1 MLTEFQCLPFQ
12 PLATLV
18 SVCRQRFP
26 GKSSGLPPAAL
37 TSPAT
42 QRNTAAVR
50 RPALVS
56 LPLVPPTGHGQSSRM
71 YPVLLSSLKPR
82 SVRASSLLWPPYRIA
97 LFLTTLLLYSFST
110 VAYFCKRYIWQAMV
124 AFIYAQNNLYPRFIY
139 SFVIS
144 LGSTSS
150 LLWE

>member
-42 QRNTAAVR
+42 QLNTTAVR

-56 LPLVPPTGHGQSSRM
+56 LALVPPTGHGQSSRM
-71 YPVLLSSLKPR
+71 YPVLLSSLSLDLCEPA
-82 SVRASSLLWPPYRIA
+82 ASYERHTGLPCS
-97 LFLTTLLLYSFST
+97 
-110 VAYFCKRYIWQAMV
+110 
-124 AFIYAQNNLYPRFIY
+124 
-139 SFVIS
+139 
-144 LGSTSS
+144 
-150 LLWE
+150 

>member
-71 YPVLLSSLKPR
+71 YPVLLSSLSLDLCEPA
-82 SVRASSLLWPPYRIA
+82 ASYERHTGLPCSSW
-97 LFLTTLLLYSFST
+97 LLYSFST